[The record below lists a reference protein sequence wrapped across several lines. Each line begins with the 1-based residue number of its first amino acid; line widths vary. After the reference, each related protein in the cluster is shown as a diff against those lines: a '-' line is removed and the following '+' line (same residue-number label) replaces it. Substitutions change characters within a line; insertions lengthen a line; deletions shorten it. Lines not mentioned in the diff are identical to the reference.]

1 MQQEERRRENER
13 EQMWRGAKELREW
26 KREQRRQQDIE
37 MERQLEELREESR
50 RMLQSMPVGHIHV

>member
-1 MQQEERRRENER
+1 
-13 EQMWRGAKELREW
+13 MWRGAKELREW